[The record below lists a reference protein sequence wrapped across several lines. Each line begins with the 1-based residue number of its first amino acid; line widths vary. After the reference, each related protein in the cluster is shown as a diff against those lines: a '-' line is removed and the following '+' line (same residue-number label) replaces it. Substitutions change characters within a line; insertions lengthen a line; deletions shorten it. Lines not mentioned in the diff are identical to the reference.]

1 MKTQEIK
8 TIEYKLPAHWAS
20 YLFNNDASGLE
31 DGEQEEI
38 DSFIERESSPFP
50 IHFVD
55 CGESYFSRSNDA
67 NSMGGDVCDYTA
79 QVLAKVEEAP

>member
-1 MKTQEIK
+1 MKKIQI
-8 TIEYKLPAHWAS
+8 IRYKLPAYWAC
-20 YLFNNDASGLE
+20 YIFNGDATGLE

-55 CGESYFSRSNDA
+55 CGEPYFSRINDA
-67 NSMGGDVCDYTA
+67 NNLGGDVCDFIA
-79 QVLAKVEEAP
+79 QVLS